1 MQSCHH
7 SVQVATQA
15 VVAMCQ
21 CQSSDKCASNQLTVY
36 VCTLLLHYCCNN
48 LINNNN
54 NNTNTNNEQSGA
66 HSTHEYADVLEK
78 DALDPERNLAHFNPA
93 VAPDLTQLLAHVKT
107 VNELV
112 DSDGHG
118 HGHGHGSSSSKHH
131 TSAATATTDA
141 VGDASGGGVGKRL
154 SGLFGSSS
162 VHSDAGS
169 AAAGSRSSGSPVQL
183 LGSKFVSKKQQ
194 RRDAASTLV
203 SQWQQSTATDHN
215 SSSGV
220 AEHATAKD
228 VEKDVESDSPKL
240 VADVTGVY
248 LFNSPWLFRQTLS
261 QLLMFNNIEIG
272 LLIGNF
278 GWVAGRDHSTSSAQK
293 FGILVA
299 LILPI
304 LLSFPVLKA
313 IIRIGSVLD
322 AIGVLKPDILGSVVE
337 GMEESFGLAQDFSYK
352 LRTRLSSAGLGAAE
366 LTELVDT
373 LAVDGYI
380 RPSGLRELLTLT
392 GLHMPDRK
400 FKRLFR
406 ALGTL
411 LH

>member
-1 MQSCHH
+1 M
-7 SVQVATQA
+7 
-15 VVAMCQ
+15 
-21 CQSSDKCASNQLTVY
+21 
-36 VCTLLLHYCCNN
+36 
-48 LINNNN
+48 
-54 NNTNTNNEQSGA
+54 
-66 HSTHEYADVLEK
+66 
-78 DALDPERNLAHFNPA
+78 
-93 VAPDLTQLLAHVKT
+93 
-107 VNELV
+107 
-112 DSDGHG
+112 
-118 HGHGHGSSSSKHH
+118 
-131 TSAATATTDA
+131 
-141 VGDASGGGVGKRL
+141 
-154 SGLFGSSS
+154 
-162 VHSDAGS
+162 
-169 AAAGSRSSGSPVQL
+169 
-183 LGSKFVSKKQQ
+183 
-194 RRDAASTLV
+194 
-203 SQWQQSTATDHN
+203 
-215 SSSGV
+215 
-220 AEHATAKD
+220 
-228 VEKDVESDSPKL
+228 
-240 VADVTGVY
+240 
-248 LFNSPWLFRQTLS
+248 
-261 QLLMFNNIEIG
+261 
-272 LLIGNF
+272 
-278 GWVAGRDHSTSSAQK
+278 
-293 FGILVA
+293 A